1 MKRLTTAVLVIGC
14 AVLFFWILPLTGSA
28 QTREPLPVPDIPGYN
43 TLKCDFH
50 MHTVFSD
57 GEVWP
62 TTRIMEAW
70 RDGLDAIS
78 ITDHSDYNPHN
89 EDVKSDPARAYE
101 LARPVAEGLGIILI
115 PGIEVAENDIHCNAL
130 FITDSNS
137 LRGGK
142 LLETLQKARAQ
153 DAFVFWNHPGWKQT
167 EEWFPLIADA
177 HGQKLV
183 QGMELV
189 NGESF
194 YPEAHPWIEEKK
206 LTILCNSDLHAPMMP
221 PGLGRIRPITL
232 VFARTADTAGVR
244 EALFARR
251 TAAWMGGEVWGDEA
265 LLRMLWQGAVKP
277 EDEELSLK
285 PGGPPVGLRLR
296 NDSAIPFQLRFGKG
310 PDWLLGLEGDLRLP
324 GQSIAAERLRAAKD
338 APLGRQRNEIEL
350 EVTNFHVAPGRNLT
364 VRLPLSLV
372 VAQQTGNTF
381 GAGK

>member
-1 MKRLTTAVLVIGC
+1 MKKLTTVVRVVSC
-14 AVLFFWILPLTGSA
+14 ALLILLILALSGSA
-28 QTREPLPVPDIPGYN
+28 QTREPLPVPDIPGYK

-62 TTRIMEAW
+62 TTRVMEAW

-78 ITDHSDYNPHN
+78 ITDHSDYNPHS
-89 EDVKSDPARAYE
+89 EDVKNDPARAFE
-101 LARPVAEGLGIILI
+101 LARPLAEGLGIILI
-115 PGIEVAENDIHCNAL
+115 PGIEVGENDIHCNAL
-130 FITDSNS
+130 FITDSDS

-167 EEWFPLIADA
+167 AEWFPLIAEA
-177 HGQKLV
+177 HGQKLF

-194 YPEAHPWIEEKK
+194 YPEAYPWVDEKK
-206 LTILCNSDLHAPMMP
+206 LTLLANSDVHGPMMP
-221 PGLGRIRPITL
+221 GGPGRTRPITL
-232 VFARTADTAGVR
+232 VFARSADSAGVR

-251 TAAWMGGEVWGDEA
+251 TAAWMGGEVWGNES
-265 LLRMLWQGAVKP
+265 LLRMLWEGAVKP
-277 EDEELSLK
+277 EIKELSLK
-285 PGGPPVGLRLR
+285 PGGSPVALRLR
-296 NDSAIPFQLRFGKG
+296 NDSAISFQLCFGKG

-324 GQSIAAERLRAAKD
+324 GQSVVADGLRVAKG
-338 APLGRQRNEIEL
+338 APSGSQRIEIEM

-364 VRLPLSLV
+364 VRLPLSLIL
-372 VAQQTGNTF
+372 AQ
-381 GAGK
+381 